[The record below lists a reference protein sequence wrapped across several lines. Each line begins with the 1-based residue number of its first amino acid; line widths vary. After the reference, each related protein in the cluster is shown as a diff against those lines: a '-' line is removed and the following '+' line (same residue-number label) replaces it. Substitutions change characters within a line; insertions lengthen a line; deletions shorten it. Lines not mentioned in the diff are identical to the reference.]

1 MNPVVVIPTF
11 IYPRRHRGGAD
22 VVSTY
27 DHPTAPNQ
35 EGELGRC
42 LESLAKV
49 EGLGLVVILV
59 SADVS
64 LEVQAAEKVQAI
76 ANRHPD
82 VTTLVIGAA
91 ELALIEQRMAQQNI
105 ERLSKEIGLQGYG
118 AIRNLGLLVANV
130 LGFDAV
136 VFLDDDEVVDD
147 PKFLEKAMYGLGKL
161 TRQGV
166 PIVAKTGYYLNDQDS
181 YLSKWEDKWYNR
193 FWQQGR
199 AFNEWITKAMRG
211 PRLSRSN
218 HVCGG
223 CLAVHKEAFRR
234 LAFDPW
240 ITRGEDLDYMLD
252 LRMYG
257 SDIWFDNQ
265 WVLRHLPPRTASE
278 GTRFRQDIFRWLYE
292 YRKLEYS
299 RALIDLQQVK
309 PASLEPYP
317 GPFLE
322 PGPSAPHS
330 AYGMDAQLR
339 TPRQEGLPPGRQGRH
354 GCGFGLRRGQLREV
368 LRVPVRLARG
378 HESSGKRPAA
388 LRGPGALGH
397 AARPGCGGRG
407 PGPGSGGRERLDGR
421 PGCRGRRGGGR
432 RRRGCW
438 CDSCGSPR
446 PARAP
451 RPPRAFR
458 RPGPCRARTSTPA

>member
-223 CLAVHKEAFRR
+223 CLAIHKEAFRR

-292 YRKLEYS
+292 YRKLEYP
-299 RALIDLQQVK
+299 RALIDLQQGE
-309 PASLEPYP
+309 AGLARALP
-317 GPFLE
+317 GAVS
-322 PGPSAPHS
+322 GAGSSAPHS
-330 AYGMDAQLR
+330 THGMDAQLR

-354 GCGFGLRRGQLREV
+354 GCRFRLRRGQLREV

-378 HESSGKRPAA
+378 HESFGKRSAA
-388 LRGPGALGH
+388 FRGAGALGH
-397 AARPGCGGRG
+397 AARPGCGGRS
-407 PGPGSGGRERLDGR
+407 PGPGCGRERPGGCGCGRRDG
-421 PGCRGRRGGGR
+421 GCRR
-432 RRRGCW
+432 
-438 CDSCGSPR
+438 
-446 PARAP
+446 
-451 RPPRAFR
+451 
-458 RPGPCRARTSTPA
+458 

>member
-1 MNPVVVIPTF
+1 
-11 IYPRRHRGGAD
+11 
-22 VVSTY
+22 
-27 DHPTAPNQ
+27 
-35 EGELGRC
+35 
-42 LESLAKV
+42 
-49 EGLGLVVILV
+49 
-59 SADVS
+59 
-64 LEVQAAEKVQAI
+64 
-76 ANRHPD
+76 
-82 VTTLVIGAA
+82 
-91 ELALIEQRMAQQNI
+91 
-105 ERLSKEIGLQGYG
+105 
-118 AIRNLGLLVANV
+118 
-130 LGFDAV
+130 
-136 VFLDDDEVVDD
+136 
-147 PKFLEKAMYGLGKL
+147 MYGLGKL

-223 CLAVHKEAFRR
+223 CLAIHKEAFRR

-299 RALIDLQQVK
+299 PSAHRPSAGE
-309 PASLEPYP
+309 AGSLEPYL
-317 GPFLE
+317 GPFWSRVFCAAFGSRHGCAASGR
-322 PGPSAPHS
+322 PDKK
-330 AYGMDAQLR
+330 AYRLAAK
-339 TPRQEGLPPGRQGRH
+339 GRH
-354 GCGFGLRRGQLREV
+354 GCGFRLRRGQLREV

-378 HESSGKRPAA
+378 HEPVGKRPAA
-388 LRGPGALGH
+388 FRALVRSAMLRAQDVAAAATLAPAAACAPPRAPWLAGGVAVAEVVAGEAAGAARRLRLRAPCPARPCAPTRAAHEHRSRHDHPDPSGYGGLASGSHGSAVPRVAGRRSWVGVLAGCLASAAACCSCRRSSSAMPWTRSCARPPSLFTIIPTSVFGRGFHIRNKTCLPKLGVAAGPGAP
-397 AARPGCGGRG
+397 AC
-407 PGPGSGGRERLDGR
+407 RL
-421 PGCRGRRGGGR
+421 
-432 RRRGCW
+432 
-438 CDSCGSPR
+438 
-446 PARAP
+446 
-451 RPPRAFR
+451 
-458 RPGPCRARTSTPA
+458 